1 MEGTEGAN
9 KAVKSVCVAHTL
21 QTFSPRVPSF
31 LIDGRIRQRKIFN
44 LHLTLCSRQKNT
56 TFCDRKDFND
66 VEGSNSKSKFFPS
79 RVHSQQ
85 DIEKYGHQMK
95 CITDDLTEIQGNYN
109 TYSAQNLMVVF
120 EKCDPEKQKCKSESE
135 IL

>member
-1 MEGTEGAN
+1 
-9 KAVKSVCVAHTL
+9 
-21 QTFSPRVPSF
+21 
-31 LIDGRIRQRKIFN
+31 
-44 LHLTLCSRQKNT
+44 
-56 TFCDRKDFND
+56 
-66 VEGSNSKSKFFPS
+66 
-79 RVHSQQ
+79 
-85 DIEKYGHQMK
+85 MK